1 MKMLKIEKIKIDNF
15 QVSKSNLELQ
25 IVPLLA
31 YFQRLLI
38 LRLVNNL
45 KKSSKFYNI
54 YIKIHS
60 KYFMISY

>member
-38 LRLVNNL
+38 LRLV
-45 KKSSKFYNI
+45 YN
-54 YIKIHS
+54 
-60 KYFMISY
+60 